1 MREKAR
7 IKRILKLIED
17 YWNKYSDQR
26 FGQLIINMGIA
37 DDSNRV
43 WRNEDKDLEKYLI
56 LNFKEKKNDI

>member
-1 MREKAR
+1 MRDIKR

-43 WRNEDKDLEKYLI
+43 WQRDDWDLEQDLIKDLK
-56 LNFKEKKNDI
+56 KENDI